1 MSEKCGYTWN
11 HWNHWN
17 HHPIFGFSILNQPL
31 VDFMLPPWTP
41 DHVGPRHQLG
51 QELFQLALQ
60 VLHLWQEQ
68 HQAMSLVG
76 PLGHREELRP
86 PGGLLLAMGEPVDG
100 DSLGQNSLFFFGK
113 TRRCPKILGFSVFQI
128 LVLHRTLES
137 Q

>member
-1 MSEKCGYTWN
+1 MRLYLESLESLESSSDLR
-11 HWNHWN
+11 
-17 HHPIFGFSILNQPL
+17 IFHSKPTFNGFHAS
-31 VDFMLPPWTP
+31 PWTP
-41 DHVGPRHQLG
+41 DHVGPRHQQG

-100 DSLGQNSLFFFGK
+100 DSLGQNSFFWGENYIEDVLKFWDLAFFLEQK
-113 TRRCPKILGFSVFQI
+113 TDPCAA
-128 LVLHRTLES
+128 
-137 Q
+137 